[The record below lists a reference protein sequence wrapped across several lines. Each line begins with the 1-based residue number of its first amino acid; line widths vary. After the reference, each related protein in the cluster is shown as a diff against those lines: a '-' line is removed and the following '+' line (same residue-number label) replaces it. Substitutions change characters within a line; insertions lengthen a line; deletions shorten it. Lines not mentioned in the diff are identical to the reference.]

1 MRPQSITKLIALL
14 LSMVLLMG
22 CLIGCSD
29 AALEVGD
36 EEVSYDLL
44 RYFTMNYKND
54 LGYTDEEYA
63 ADPAKAKELETLVH
77 TALQEIMAYRA
88 LMKKFDLELS
98 DEDRESIQATVELM
112 KADYTD
118 EAEYKAAMEESF
130 LTEAVYK
137 ELTEI
142 RYYAQ
147 KLYDYLTSG
156 RQEYIAWDSDTVNAD
171 LKAGNFFSAEYLYIY
186 YMESDKEEKLA
197 FANTL
202 YEEIQGGKTMRELDD
217 QYASEFGLSME
228 FVELGA
234 FTYTQQAEDF
244 EALIQTLKV
253 GECAKPVVRGDG
265 ILIARRLAVSDEY
278 VEEHYDEIVESYKER
293 EFAYYIRAYGEDMK
307 IEYQGDYKDLVL
319 WKMK

>member
-1 MRPQSITKLIALL
+1 MRPQAITKLIALL
-14 LSMVLLMG
+14 LALVTSVSFFTA
-22 CLIGCSD
+22 CSN
-29 AALEVGD
+29 AAVEIGD

-77 TALQEIMAYRA
+77 TALREIMAYRA
-88 LMKKFDLELS
+88 LMEEFDLELG
-98 DEDRESIQATVELM
+98 DEERESIQSTLDLM
-112 KADYTD
+112 KEDYED
-118 EAEYKAAMEESF
+118 EAAYEAALAESY

-156 RQEYIAWDSDTVNAD
+156 RQNHIVWDNKTVDAD
-171 LKAGNFFSAEYLYIY
+171 LKKGNFFSAEYLYVY
-186 YMESDKEEKLA
+186 YVESDKEEKLQ

-202 YEEIQGGKTMRELDD
+202 HQAILDGKTMQELDD
-217 QYASEFGLSME
+217 QYATEFGLSME
-228 FVELGA
+228 YVELGA

-244 EALIQTLKV
+244 EELILTLKE
-253 GECAKPVVRGDG
+253 GECSAPVVRGDG
-265 ILIARRLAVSDEY
+265 ILIARRLAVSDQY

-293 EFAYYIRAYGEDMK
+293 EFAYYIREFGKKME
-307 IEYQGDYKDLVL
+307 IVYQGDYKDLVL

>member
-14 LSMVLLMG
+14 LSMVLAIG
-22 CLIGCSD
+22 CLTACSD

-63 ADPAKAKELETLVH
+63 ADPAKAKELEELVH
-77 TALQEIMAYRA
+77 TALQEVMAYRA

-98 DEDRESIQATVELM
+98 DEDRESIQATIELM
-112 KADYTD
+112 KSDYADD
-118 EAEYKAAMEESF
+118 AEYQAAMEESY

-142 RYYAQ
+142 RYCAE
-147 KLYDYLTSG
+147 KLYEYLTSG
-156 RQEYIAWDSDTVNAD
+156 RQEHIVWDSKTVDAD
-171 LKAGNFFSAEYLYIY
+171 LKKGNFFSAEYLYVY
-186 YMESDKEEKLA
+186 YSETDKDEKLA

-202 YEEIQGGKTMRELDD
+202 YEALESGKTMQELDD

-228 FVELGA
+228 YVELGA
-234 FTYTQQAEDF
+234 FTFTQQAEDF
-244 EALIQTLKV
+244 EELIQTLKI
-253 GECAKPVVRGDG
+253 GECSRPRVRGDG

-293 EFAYYIRAYGEDMK
+293 EFAFYIRAFGEDMK